1 MIFLLQSR
9 HNTTDFEIFTLD
21 DVDHAFDKITQLKY
35 SQTVHLKGGYKIK
48 KLFVRLNKIVSK
60 SFYYYGS
67 FKLNSCPL

>member
-48 KLFVRLNKIVSK
+48 KTF
-60 SFYYYGS
+60 
-67 FKLNSCPL
+67 CPS